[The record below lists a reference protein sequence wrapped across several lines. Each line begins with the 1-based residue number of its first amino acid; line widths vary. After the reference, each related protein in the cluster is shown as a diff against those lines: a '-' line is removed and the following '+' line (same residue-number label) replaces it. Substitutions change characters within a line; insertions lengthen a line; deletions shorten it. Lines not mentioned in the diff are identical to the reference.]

1 MLRDINNLD
10 ILTLTIMGCL
20 FLVAL
25 SKLLFPKRFN
35 EFVTLLFNTRYSS
48 YYVKEQRFLDVFE
61 GLLFLNF
68 SLNLGLL
75 LYLFLSYSSLE
86 IITQSD
92 VFIYALLIGIFIIL
106 KVLLER
112 LLSSVLDIEP
122 LIDRYLFQKIS
133 IRNFTGLL
141 LIPINAFLIYTIK
154 PNQPLL
160 LIVLTLLLSI
170 IIYSSFLFLK
180 NNLNTFKKSFFY
192 FILYLCTL
200 EIAPYVVLYK
210 IITTNQV

>member
-35 EFVTLLFNTRYSS
+35 EFVTLLFNSRYSS

>member
-20 FLVAL
+20 ILVAL

-35 EFVTLLFNTRYSS
+35 EFITLLFNTRYSS

-133 IRNFTGLL
+133 IRNFIGLL

-160 LIVLTLLLSI
+160 LIVFTLLLSI

>member
-20 FLVAL
+20 ILVAL

-35 EFVTLLFNTRYSS
+35 EFITLLFNTRYSS

-112 LLSSVLDIEP
+112 LLSSVLDIEQ

-133 IRNFTGLL
+133 IRNFR
-141 LIPINAFLIYTIK
+141 I
-154 PNQPLL
+154 
-160 LIVLTLLLSI
+160 
-170 IIYSSFLFLK
+170 
-180 NNLNTFKKSFFY
+180 
-192 FILYLCTL
+192 
-200 EIAPYVVLYK
+200 
-210 IITTNQV
+210 

>member
-35 EFVTLLFNTRYSS
+35 EFVTLLFNSRYSS

-68 SLNLGLL
+68 SLNLSLL

>member
-35 EFVTLLFNTRYSS
+35 EFASLLFNSRYSN
-48 YYVKEQRFLDVFE
+48 YYIKEQRFFDIFE
-61 GLLFLNF
+61 GLLFINF
-68 SLNLGLL
+68 SLNLGII
-75 LYLFLSYSSLE
+75 LYLFLSNNSLQE
-86 IITQSD
+86 ITQLD
-92 VFIYALLIGIFIIL
+92 LFIYAFLIGIFIIL

-112 LLSSVLDIEP
+112 LLSSLLDIEP

-133 IRNFTGLL
+133 IRNFIGLL
-141 LIPINAFLIYTIK
+141 LLPINTFLIYTIK
-154 PNQPLL
+154 PNQALL
-160 LIVLTLLLSI
+160 LAVAVLFILIS
-170 IIYSSFLFLK
+170 IYSVFLFLK
-180 NNLNTFKKSFFY
+180 SNLNTFRKSLFY

-210 IITTNQV
+210 IITTKQV